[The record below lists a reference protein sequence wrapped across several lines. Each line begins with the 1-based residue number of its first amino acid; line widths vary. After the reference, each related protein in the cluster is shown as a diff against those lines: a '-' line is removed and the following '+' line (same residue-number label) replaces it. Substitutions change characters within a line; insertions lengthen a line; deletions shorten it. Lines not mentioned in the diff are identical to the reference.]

1 MRRSSRREPLWPVA
15 LVVGVV
21 AGGLV
26 LGALFTGDQ
35 TTENPALDLEPEEFG
50 AGGAPLPTAESRV
63 TVEVLNG
70 GGVPGIAGVVRDLLR
85 EEGFDVVYVGNAAS
99 FDEANSVVI
108 DRTSRADGAESVAH
122 SLGVPEVRVDPDTTL
137 LVDVTVLIG
146 ADWTPENWQGVSG
159 FVPSGAVEESEHS
172 WWDIRRFF

>member
-26 LGALFTGDQ
+26 LGALFTGD
-35 TTENPALDLEPEEFG
+35 ESIGGPALDLEPEEYS
-50 AGGAPLPTAESRV
+50 AGGAPLPTSDSRV
-63 TVEVLNG
+63 KVEVLNG
-70 GGVPGIAGVVRDLLR
+70 AGVPGIAGAVRDLLR
-85 EEGFDVVYVGNAAS
+85 DEGFDVVYFGNASS
-99 FDEANSVVI
+99 FDQENSVVI
-108 DRTSRADGAESVAH
+108 DRTARGGGARAVAH
-122 SLGVPEVRVDPDTTL
+122 SLGVSELRVEPDTTL

-146 ADWTPENWQGVSG
+146 ADWTPEAWQGVAG
-159 FVPSGAVEESEHS
+159 FVPSEEEDSGRS

>member
-26 LGALFTGDQ
+26 LGAFFSGDQ
-35 TTENPALDLEPEEFG
+35 TTVDPTLDLEPEELR
-50 AGGAPLPTAESRV
+50 AGGAPLPTAESRI

-85 EEGFDVVYVGNAAS
+85 DEGFDVVYVGNASS
-99 FDEANSVVI
+99 FEESSSVVI
-108 DRTSRADGAESVAH
+108 DRTSRTDGAESVAH
-122 SLGVPEVRVDPDTTL
+122 SLGVTEVRVDPDTTL
-137 LVDVTVLIG
+137 LVDVTVLVG
-146 ADWTPENWQGVSG
+146 ADWTPEDWQGVTG
-159 FVPSGAVEESEHS
+159 FVPSGAVEESERS